1 MRLEWERRR
10 PSIEELNRTRCDG
23 PTVYGSLHLSLECTG
38 SIAGRHGHARS
49 PVLGKL
55 YVQSMPFLSLP
66 NHHVPLLTSAA
77 SVLLFTVLD
86 SIRSRDVTLGSRKGS
101 QTPSDPDP
109 KHLVLVRGGK
119 RGLTAQTTSFFR
131 NGFPMTLKTPHVSAE
146 MFSNT
151 FLKIPTRTTL
161 DPLHRPLIFSHTGL
175 VLF

>member
-49 PVLGKL
+49 PVL
-55 YVQSMPFLSLP
+55 
-66 NHHVPLLTSAA
+66 A

-161 DPLHRPLIFSHTGL
+161 DPLHRRLIFSHTGL